1 MEKRIDNFFNDT
13 LSLIILLIISLST
26 IYFSNSLYV
35 YEDVL
40 SLQDSKGYI
49 LLAEDPQ
56 NYLYGQHQES
66 LRILPSMIV
75 FLFKLTG
82 LSTEACFKVLT
93 FFFFI
98 ILHYK
103 IFYLFK
109 AYKIKNYLSLVA
121 IAILLYSNHAV
132 IYTVFN
138 YYQLVDLITYI
149 VIIYFIELH
158 KNYDL
163 KKLFLI
169 SMIAIF
175 TKEYLLILVLT
186 LHIKY
191 LISHYDKKII
201 ISLFSI
207 LSIFIL
213 HYNLAAHYTLE
224 VTEKTSVIN
233 LIIGFAQN
241 HSLFVESIF
250 NALFLEK
257 NIFLFFPF
265 ILLLFSFKFISF
277 LNKHFSIVVFVFIPL
292 GFSLF
297 LFHYVGN
304 NFFRVF
310 YHGYFI
316 IILYCLLFLFN
327 EISKKNNSMILIF
340 ISPLFFM
347 IDYIYI
353 LNNIKQDGFFNYF
366 QTFRYQYL
374 SGYYF
379 FNIMIIVILAMN
391 FKNLFMKK
399 FTKKYEK

>member
-82 LSTEACFKVLT
+82 LSTEACFKVVT

-191 LISHYDKKII
+191 FISHYDKKIT
-201 ISLFSI
+201 ISLLSI
-207 LSIFIL
+207 LLIFIL
-213 HYNLAAHYTLE
+213 HYNLAALYTLDI
-224 VTEKTSVIN
+224 VAKSSVIELIKEYFQNYN
-233 LIIGFAQN
+233 LFIQSMIN
-241 HSLFVESIF
+241 SLI
-250 NALFLEK
+250 LER

-265 ILLLFSFKFISF
+265 VLFFFSYKFLLYLKKYF
-277 LNKHFSIVVFVFIPL
+277 LIIIFVTVPLSFSI
-292 GFSLF
+292 F
-297 LFHYVGN
+297 LFHNVGN

-316 IILYCLLFLFN
+316 IILFSLLFLFA
-327 EISKKNNSMILIF
+327 EIKKNDISQILIF
-340 ISPLFFM
+340 ISPSFFL
-347 IDYIYI
+347 IDFIYI
-353 LNNIKQDGFFNYF
+353 FNNINQDGFFNFF
-366 QTFRYQYL
+366 QVTRYQFL
-374 SGYYF
+374 SGYFF
-379 FNIMIIVILAMN
+379 FNIIIILVLVLN
-391 FKNLFMKK
+391 LNNLFIRK
-399 FTKKYEK
+399 FNKRYEK

>member
-1 MEKRIDNFFNDT
+1 MEKRIDNFFNNT

-49 LLAEDPQ
+49 SLAEDPR

-82 LSTEACFKVLT
+82 LSTEACFKILT

-149 VIIYFIELH
+149 VIIYFVELH

-169 SMIAIF
+169 SIIAIF

-207 LSIFIL
+207 LSIFKYIAYSL
-213 HYNLAAHYTLE
+213 MLLTTPSISLP
-224 VTEKTSVIN
+224 
-233 LIIGFAQN
+233 IG
-241 HSLFVESIF
+241 
-250 NALFLEK
+250 K
-257 NIFLFFPF
+257 FF
-265 ILLLFSFKFISF
+265 SS
-277 LNKHFSIVVFVFIPL
+277 S
-292 GFSLF
+292 
-297 LFHYVGN
+297 
-304 NFFRVF
+304 
-310 YHGYFI
+310 
-316 IILYCLLFLFN
+316 
-327 EISKKNNSMILIF
+327 
-340 ISPLFFM
+340 
-347 IDYIYI
+347 
-353 LNNIKQDGFFNYF
+353 
-366 QTFRYQYL
+366 
-374 SGYYF
+374 
-379 FNIMIIVILAMN
+379 
-391 FKNLFMKK
+391 
-399 FTKKYEK
+399 

>member
-1 MEKRIDNFFNDT
+1 M
-13 LSLIILLIISLST
+13 
-26 IYFSNSLYV
+26 
-35 YEDVL
+35 
-40 SLQDSKGYI
+40 
-49 LLAEDPQ
+49 
-56 NYLYGQHQES
+56 
-66 LRILPSMIV
+66 
-75 FLFKLTG
+75 
-82 LSTEACFKVLT
+82 
-93 FFFFI
+93 
-98 ILHYK
+98 
-103 IFYLFK
+103 
-109 AYKIKNYLSLVA
+109 
-121 IAILLYSNHAV
+121 
-132 IYTVFN
+132 
-138 YYQLVDLITYI
+138 
-149 VIIYFIELH
+149 IIYFIELH

-169 SMIAIF
+169 SIIAIF

-191 LISHYDKKII
+191 FISNYDKKII

-277 LNKHFSIVVFVFIPL
+277 LNKHFSIVIFVFIPL

>member
-1 MEKRIDNFFNDT
+1 MEKRIDNFFNNT

-49 LLAEDPQ
+49 LLAEDPW

-191 LISHYDKKII
+191 LISHYDKKIT
-201 ISLFSI
+201 ISLCLI
-207 LSIFIL
+207 LLIFIL
-213 HYNLAAHYTLE
+213 HYNLAALYTLDIAA
-224 VTEKTSVIN
+224 KSSVIDLIKGYSQNYN
-233 LIIGFAQN
+233 LFIQSMIN
-241 HSLFVESIF
+241 SLI
-250 NALFLEK
+250 LER

-265 ILLLFSFKFISF
+265 VLFFFSYKFLLYLKKYF
-277 LNKHFSIVVFVFIPL
+277 LIIIFVTVPLSFSI
-292 GFSLF
+292 F
-297 LFHYVGN
+297 LFHNVGN

-316 IILYCLLFLFN
+316 IILFSLLFLFA
-327 EISKKNNSMILIF
+327 EIKKNDISQILIF
-340 ISPLFFM
+340 ISPSFFL
-347 IDYIYI
+347 IDFIYI
-353 LNNIKQDGFFNYF
+353 FNNINQDGFFNFF
-366 QTFRYQYL
+366 QVTRYQFL
-374 SGYYF
+374 SGYFF
-379 FNIMIIVILAMN
+379 FNIIIILVLVLN
-391 FKNLFMKK
+391 LNNLFIRK
-399 FTKKYEK
+399 FNKIYEK